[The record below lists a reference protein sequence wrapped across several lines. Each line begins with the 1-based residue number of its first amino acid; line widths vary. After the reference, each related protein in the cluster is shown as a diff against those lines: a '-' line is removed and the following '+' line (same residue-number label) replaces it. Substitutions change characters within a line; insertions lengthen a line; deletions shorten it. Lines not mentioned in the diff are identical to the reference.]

1 MSWWCNGNV
10 AAIDGSNGILK
21 VGVEFA
27 VESYLGG
34 KGVNARQLDKHGVD
48 RWLGQ
53 RLDHLAEIAGNVV
66 SLHHIQI
73 MITYREMVSFDH

>member
-34 KGVNARQLDKHGVD
+34 KGVNARRLDKQGVD
-48 RWLGQ
+48 RWLRQ
-53 RLDHLAEIAGNVV
+53 HLDHLVKIAGNVV
-66 SLHHIQI
+66 SLHRLHHPIND
-73 MITYREMVSFDH
+73 RLP